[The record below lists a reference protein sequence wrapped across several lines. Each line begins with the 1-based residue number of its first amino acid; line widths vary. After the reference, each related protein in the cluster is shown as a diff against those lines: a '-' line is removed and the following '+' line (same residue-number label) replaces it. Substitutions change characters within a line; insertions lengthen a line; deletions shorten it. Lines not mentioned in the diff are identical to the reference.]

1 MANTLTIT
9 DVANMAID
17 WCGGAMSI
25 ANIDDLQNPLAVL
38 CKRHMAQCV
47 RAELDK
53 YEWVFARKF
62 VVPTKVDYDAY
73 PEANIPGYIA
83 YHLPQDFSRL
93 SLYFFNEF
101 YPYRTT
107 QYQMGHNYFLT
118 SDYLYVRRE
127 IAGALPYVSNDV
139 PIAKWHSLFCDI
151 VAIALAERIAGKVQ
165 GLDANVQFLNSL
177 YKDKKRDARK
187 LDLIQMEANPTGR
200 SDSQQARVSYIGI
213 GI

>member
-1 MANTLTIT
+1 MANTLTMT
-9 DVANMAID
+9 DIANMAID
-17 WCGGAMSI
+17 WCGGALSI
-25 ANIDDLQNPLAVL
+25 QSIDDTQNPLAIL
-38 CKRHMAQCV
+38 CKRHIFQCV
-47 RAELDK
+47 RSELDK

-62 VVPTKVDYDAY
+62 KKAVPVDYTAY
-73 PEANIPGYIA
+73 PDAEIKGYKA

-101 YPYRTT
+101 YIYRTNP
-107 QYQMGHNYFLT
+107 YQWGHNYFLT
-118 SDYLYVRRE
+118 ADYLYTRRE
-127 IAGALPYVSNDV
+127 IDTIPYVSNEA
-139 PIAKWHSLFCDI
+139 PIEKWHSLFCDI
-151 VAIALAERIAGKVQ
+151 VSIALAERIAGKVQ

-200 SDSQQARVSYIGI
+200 SDSQQARVQYIGI